1 MNLQLKAS
9 KSYWT
14 SRRDEQFSLLDILL
28 NKSCVGDNVE
38 EVQNKIN
45 QTIREIAICIKA
57 IEIVDGLIGHNQ
69 NPTENTEQEKNS

>member
-45 QTIREIAICIKA
+45 QTIKEIAICIKA
-57 IEIVDGLIGHNQ
+57 IEIVDGLIVNNQ
-69 NPTENTEQEKNS
+69 NHTENPEQEKK